1 SRRRGCSPCR
11 YIYWRFRFLVAS
23 PTVRDLLLFA
33 KHLFVAA
40 NGGSDCDVGPARAF
54 LCSSRSPSRE
64 TPTTTMGSGTRT
76 ASPFSTLSSM
86 RRSRSASSCSSQS
99 FSFSVSDIGQHLY
112 GHFIAF
118 VVGQS
123 ALAKQLFN
131 HPNNFVV
138 RQLGNGRVLE
148 QKLFRNDTG
157 IQAREVG
164 GLLTLHRQQSSFALC
179 E

>member
-86 RRSRSASSCSSQS
+86 RRSRSAK
-99 FSFSVSDIGQHLY
+99 IKTKLLT
-112 GHFIAF
+112 F
-118 VVGQS
+118 VPDNV
-123 ALAKQLFN
+123 
-131 HPNNFVV
+131 P
-138 RQLGNGRVLE
+138 
-148 QKLFRNDTG
+148 LFRIFGNKNLL
-157 IQAREVG
+157 ARMLQDKE
-164 GLLTLHRQQSSFALC
+164 R
-179 E
+179 